1 MKSIA
6 SKFNLLTIFLIMLT
20 TLVTGGYLMLQQHA
34 NAFRNFARHGV
45 ETAMMLSRN
54 IETAVYTENRPALAD
69 SIQGLKEN
77 PDIAY
82 LVILNKDHKVLLQKK
97 YFGLSKIPA
106 LTALKNTLV
115 DGKIISR
122 DTIDPDTN
130 EAYID
135 IIAPVYRPPSMPGDL
150 TAGVPPLNSLK
161 KKPELIGY
169 IQLGLSQNKIYQDSR
184 QFLLQNLVVGAMTL
198 IIGIILTLWQTRRI
212 IRPLKRLTLATQL
225 ISQGDFDKQL
235 NISSNDEIGELA
247 TSFNTMS
254 RDLARY
260 QTAMSSYLET
270 LEELVAQR
278 TADLQ
283 LKTDEA
289 CQLAVKAEAANKAK
303 SQFLATMSHEI
314 RTPMNAVLG
323 MTELL
328 LGTELNNRQQHLAQT
343 VFHSAESL
351 LAIIDN
357 ILDFSKIEAGKFRLI
372 IKDFNLR
379 QLLEETAETLS
390 IQAKQKCLELILNLP
405 YDLDG
410 IVRGDADRL
419 RQVLLNLL
427 GNAIKFTEQGEI
439 QLKVSY
445 LQASQ
450 SATQLPLLFEI
461 IDTGSGIAAD
471 QQQQIFESFT
481 QVDGSITRRFGGTG
495 LGLAISRQL
504 VQLMGG
510 KLEVT
515 STPGKGSCFH
525 FSLNLEKNPQ
535 AAVIPKININA
546 LNGLVILVVTDN
558 ASQLTLLH
566 DQLSGW
572 KADCH
577 CASSGEQAVK
587 ALIDAARLN
596 RPFQYALLDSTM
608 PDMDG
613 LTLAKTIHSDP
624 QIPPLKLALLSS
636 DGIAQDQQRYID
648 HGICYFLNKPVTQH
662 KLLNCLLDMLE
673 SPESTLQSPLNPD
686 IKLQGNILL
695 AEDNFI
701 NQEVAMGLLRAIG
714 CQGRVVNNGLEAVQ
728 ACKND
733 DFDLILMD
741 CHMPVMDGFEATI
754 QIRQYEQASN
764 KPRRPIVALTADVQ
778 KGIVEQCLES
788 GMDSYLSKPFNKQRL
803 QDILKTWLPVK
814 PDQ

>member
-54 IETAVYTENRPALAD
+54 IENAVYTENRQAIAD
-69 SIQGLKEN
+69 SIQGLEEN

-82 LVILNKDHKVLLQKK
+82 LVILNKAHQVLVQKK
-97 YFGLSKIPA
+97 YLGLAKIPA
-106 LTALKNTLV
+106 LTAQENTLV

-122 DTIDPDTN
+122 DTIDPETKD
-130 EAYID
+130 AYIN
-135 IIAPVYRPPSMPGDL
+135 IIAPVNRKSPIPADL
-150 TAGVPPLNSLK
+150 TAGVTPLNRLNN
-161 KKPELIGY
+161 KPELIGY

-184 QFLLQNLVVGAMTL
+184 LFLLQNLVVGAITM
-198 IIGIILTLWQTRRI
+198 IIGIILTLWQTGRI

-235 NISSNDEIGELA
+235 NIASNDEIGELA
-247 TSFNTMS
+247 ASFNTMS

-278 TADLQ
+278 TEDLQ

-289 CQLAVKAEAANKAK
+289 CQLAVKAEAANQAK

-328 LGTELNNRQQHLAQT
+328 LGTELNSRQQHLAQT

-351 LAIIDN
+351 LGIINN
-357 ILDFSKIEAGKFRLI
+357 ILDFSKIEAGKFKLLM
-372 IKDFNLR
+372 KDFDLR
-379 QLLEETAETLS
+379 QLLDEIAETLS
-390 IQAKQKCLELILNLP
+390 IQAKQKGLELILNLP
-405 YDLDG
+405 YNLEG
-410 IVRGDADRL
+410 IVRGDAERL
-419 RQVLLNLL
+419 RQVLVNLL
-427 GNAIKFTEQGEI
+427 GNAIKFTEYGEI

-445 LQASQ
+445 LQSNQ
-450 SATQLPLLFEI
+450 FATQLPLLFEI

-504 VQLMGG
+504 VQLMGS

-535 AAVIPKININA
+535 ASVIPKIDFSA
-546 LNGLVILVVTDN
+546 LKGLVILVVDDN
-558 ASQLTLLH
+558 ASRLAILH
-566 DQLSGW
+566 EQLSRW
-572 KADCH
+572 NTDCH
-577 CASSGEQAVK
+577 CVSSGQQALK
-587 ALIDAARLN
+587 TLIDAASLN
-596 RPFQYALLDSTM
+596 RPYQYALLDSSM

-613 LTLAKTIHSDP
+613 LSLAKAIHSEP

-636 DGIAQDQQRYID
+636 DCISQDQERHRDY
-648 HGICYFLNKPVTQH
+648 GISYFLNKPVTQH
-662 KLLNCLLDMLE
+662 KLLNCLLDMLG
-673 SPESTLQSPLNPD
+673 SPENTMQSTLNID

-714 CQGRVVNNGLEAVQ
+714 CKGKVVNNGLEAVQ
-728 ACKND
+728 ACKNN
-733 DFDLILMD
+733 DF
-741 CHMPVMDGFEATI
+741 
-754 QIRQYEQASN
+754 
-764 KPRRPIVALTADVQ
+764 
-778 KGIVEQCLES
+778 
-788 GMDSYLSKPFNKQRL
+788 
-803 QDILKTWLPVK
+803 
-814 PDQ
+814 

>member
-1 MKSIA
+1 
-6 SKFNLLTIFLIMLT
+6 MLT
-20 TLVTGGYLMLQQHA
+20 TLITGGYLMLQQHA

-54 IETAVYTENRPALAD
+54 IENAVYAENRQAIAD
-69 SIQGLKEN
+69 SIQGLEEN

-82 LVILNKDHKVLLQKK
+82 LVILNNAHQVLVQKK
-97 YFGLSKIPA
+97 YLGLAKIPA
-106 LTALKNTLV
+106 LTAQENTLI

-122 DTIDPDTN
+122 DTIDPETN
-130 EAYID
+130 EAFIN
-135 IIAPVYRPPSMPGDL
+135 IIAPVYRRQPMPGDL
-150 TAGVPPLNSLK
+150 AAGVTSNSLK
-161 KKPELIGY
+161 NKPELIGY

-184 QFLLQNLVVGAMTL
+184 KFLLQNLVVGAMTL

-212 IRPLKRLTLATQL
+212 TRPLKRLTLATQV
-225 ISQGDFDKQL
+225 ISQGNFDKQL
-235 NISSNDEIGELA
+235 NIASNDEIGELA
-247 TSFNTMS
+247 ASFNTMS

-278 TADLQ
+278 TEDLQ

-289 CQLAVKAEAANKAK
+289 CQLAIKAEAANQAK

-328 LGTELNNRQQHLAQT
+328 LGTELSSRQQHLAQT

-351 LAIIDN
+351 LGIINN
-357 ILDFSKIEAGKFRLI
+357 ILDFSKIEAGKFKLML
-372 IKDFNLR
+372 KDFNLR
-379 QLLEETAETLS
+379 QLLDEIAETLS
-390 IQAKQKCLELILNLP
+390 IQAKQKGLELILNLP
-405 YDLDG
+405 DDLQG
-410 IVRGDADRL
+410 VVRGDAERL
-419 RQVLLNLL
+419 RQVLVNLL
-427 GNAIKFTEQGEI
+427 GNAIKFTEHGEI
-439 QLKVSY
+439 QLKVSC
-445 LQASQ
+445 LQPSK

-546 LNGLVILVVTDN
+546 LNGLVILVVDDN
-558 ASQLTLLH
+558 ASQLAILH
-566 DQLSGW
+566 DQLSHW
-572 KADCH
+572 NTDCH
-577 CASSGEQAVK
+577 CVSSGQEALN

-596 RPFQYALLDSTM
+596 RPYQCALLDSTM

-613 LTLAKTIHSDP
+613 LTLAKAIHSEP

-636 DGIAQDQQRYID
+636 DYISQDQERHRNHSIS
-648 HGICYFLNKPVTQH
+648 CFLNKPVTQH
-662 KLLNCLLDMLE
+662 KLLNCLLQMLE
-673 SPESTLQSPLNPD
+673 SPENTLQSPLNPD

-714 CQGRVVNNGLEAVQ
+714 CKGKVVNNGLEALL

-754 QIRQYEQASN
+754 QIRKYEQASN
-764 KPRRPIVALTADVQ
+764 KPRRPIIALTADVQ
-778 KGIVEQCLES
+778 KGIVEQCLEA
-788 GMDSYLSKPFNKQRL
+788 GMDNYLSKPFNKQRL
-803 QDILKTWLPVK
+803 QDTLKTWLPAK
-814 PDQ
+814 SGQ

>member
-1 MKSIA
+1 
-6 SKFNLLTIFLIMLT
+6 MLT

-45 ETAMMLSRN
+45 EIAMMLSRN
-54 IETAVYTENRPALAD
+54 IENAVHAENRQAIAD
-69 SIQGLKEN
+69 SIQGLEEN

-82 LVILNKDHKVLLQKK
+82 LVIFNKAHEVLAQKK
-97 YFGLSKIPA
+97 YLGLAKIPA
-106 LTALKNTLV
+106 LTAQENALV

-122 DTIDPDTN
+122 DIIDSESKN
-130 EAYID
+130 AYINV
-135 IIAPVYRPPSMPGDL
+135 IAPVYRKAPMPSDL
-150 TAGVPPLNSLK
+150 TAGAAPLNSLK
-161 KKPELIGY
+161 NEPELIGY

-184 QFLLQNLVVGAMTL
+184 QFLLQNLVVGAITMLIGVTL
-198 IIGIILTLWQTRRI
+198 TVWQTRRI

-247 TSFNTMS
+247 ASFNTMS
-254 RDLARY
+254 KDLARY

-278 TADLQ
+278 TEDLQ

-289 CQLAVKAEAANKAK
+289 CQLAVKAEAANQAK

-328 LGTELNNRQQHLAQT
+328 LGTELNSRQQHLAET

-351 LAIIDN
+351 LGIINN
-357 ILDFSKIEAGKFRLI
+357 ILDFSKIEAGKLKLI
-372 IKDFNLR
+372 TKDFNLR

-390 IQAKQKCLELILNLP
+390 IQARQKGLELILNLP
-405 YDLDG
+405 DDLQG
-410 IVRGDADRL
+410 IVRGDAERL
-419 RQVLLNLL
+419 RQVLVNLL
-427 GNAIKFTEQGEI
+427 GNAIKFTEHGEI
-439 QLKVSY
+439 QLKVSI

-450 SATQLPLLFEI
+450 LATRLPLLFEI
-461 IDTGSGIAAD
+461 MDTGSGIAAD

-510 KLEVT
+510 KLEVS
-515 STPGKGSCFH
+515 STPGQGSCFH
-525 FSLNLEKNPQ
+525 FNLDLETNPQ
-535 AAVIPKININA
+535 AAVIPKINISS
-546 LNGLVILVVTDN
+546 LSGLAILVVDDN
-558 ASQLTLLH
+558 ASQLAILH
-566 DQLSGW
+566 DQLSRW
-572 KADCH
+572 NADCR
-577 CASSGEQAVK
+577 CVSSAEQALK

-596 RPFQYALLDSTM
+596 RPYQCALLDDTM

-613 LTLAKTIHSDP
+613 LTLAKAIHSEP
-624 QIPPLKLALLSS
+624 QIPPLKLALLSTDYIS
-636 DGIAQDQQRYID
+636 LDQDRQRDYGIGYI
-648 HGICYFLNKPVTQH
+648 LNKPVTQH
-662 KLLNCLLDMLE
+662 KLLNCLLDMRG
-673 SPESTLQSPLNPD
+673 SPKSTFQSPLNPD

-714 CQGRVVNNGLEAVQ
+714 CQGQAVNNGLEAVQ
-728 ACKND
+728 ACQND

-741 CHMPVMDGFEATI
+741 CHMPVMDGFEATA
-754 QIRQYEQASN
+754 QIRKYEQANN
-764 KPRRPIVALTADVQ
+764 KPRRPIIALTADVQ

-788 GMDSYLSKPFNKQRL
+788 GMDNYLSKPFNKQRL
-803 QDILKTWLPVK
+803 QDALKAWLAVK
-814 PDQ
+814 SSQ